1 MSLRNFTVSWHFS
14 GMKVSRKCLWIIDLF
29 DIWGNLFFDVTQIY
43 NVMFVD
49 NVFTEFIEFLDNKIA
64 YATTALSDGFYS
76 IHLCLV
82 FLQIGDLSPLQ
93 FGFFLMH

>member
-1 MSLRNFTVSWHFS
+1 
-14 GMKVSRKCLWIIDLF
+14 
-29 DIWGNLFFDVTQIY
+29 
-43 NVMFVD
+43 MFVD

-64 YATTALSDGFYS
+64 YATTALSGGFYS

-93 FGFFLMH
+93 FAFFSCTRGVIKVKVDGVALFQVHNNLEGR